1 MCVFGLLL
9 GAEEKSRLPM
19 DYAHLMMKL
28 SAERLIWK
36 RTDLPLCVDWNGYI
50 SLLSVC
56 DSDHISNRLTR
67 IAAMFW
73 SPRTLGCTLIHITT
87 LYPLELYGCI
97 LHFFL
102 NTPIPLPD
110 HPESIIRS
118 SCEVISL
125 LVLAASWREPISQPC
140 SVFDTDVGFRHAQR
154 WRPQRRTIMTTA
166 ANWGANGA
174 SLEDCH
180 SNIFSLVQYQ

>member
-1 MCVFGLLL
+1 
-9 GAEEKSRLPM
+9 M

-28 SAERLIWK
+28 SERLTWK
-36 RTDLPLCVDWNGYI
+36 RADLPLCVDWNGYI
-50 SLLSVC
+50 SLLSAS
-56 DSDHISNRLTR
+56 DNDHISHRPTW
-67 IAAMFW
+67 IVTVFW
-73 SPRTLGCTLIHITT
+73 SPRHAWIYITA
-87 LYPLELYGCI
+87 LYIRWSFYGCI
-97 LHFFL
+97 LHFFFWIR
-102 NTPIPLPD
+102 PIPLPD
-110 HPESIIRS
+110 HPDSIIWS
-118 SCEVISL
+118 SCEVIRL

-154 WRPQRRTIMTTA
+154 WRPQRRTIMTTT